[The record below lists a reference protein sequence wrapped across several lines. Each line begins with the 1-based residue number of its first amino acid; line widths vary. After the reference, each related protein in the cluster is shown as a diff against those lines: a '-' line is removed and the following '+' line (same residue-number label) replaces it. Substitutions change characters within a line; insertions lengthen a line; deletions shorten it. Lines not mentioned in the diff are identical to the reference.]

1 MLASTLFALA
11 VAPFHFHA
19 QPTPAPAPAPVAT
32 PAPEPIRTLLITGAN
47 NHNWKYTSRFHAE
60 TLEATGRFKVEI
72 ADNASAALND
82 PNGLDHVQLFVLDYN
97 GPRWGETA
105 EANFMHAVKEH
116 GAGVVI
122 IHAANN
128 AFVGWK
134 DYEELCG
141 LMWINGTTG
150 HGNFHPFDVEYTYK
164 DHPITMGLP
173 DMKAHPDELYHKL
186 VNTQQVKFGILAQ
199 AMSAK
204 ESGGTGDREPMAIT
218 LALGNGRV
226 FHTPLGH
233 VWEGSHM
240 QKYSIA
246 DPQFK
251 ALLTRGAEWAA
262 TGEVTLGTTWK
273 ETRTHNKLSE
283 IEYLDGWKLL
293 FDGKSVNGLR
303 AYNPAN
309 AESQWPKEG
318 WTIEDGT
325 IRHHAG
331 KGGGD
336 LVTVDEFTNFEFS
349 IEWKCQLGGNSGLMY
364 RVKEVPGQAPYM
376 TGPEMQILDNEKH
389 NDAKNPKTSAGALYA
404 MIACQHD
411 VIRPAGEWNQFTIRV
426 VGNNVQHWANGYKVV
441 EYNLNSPEWDKMVA
455 ESKFKDWKDFG
466 RMSSGRIAIQDHGDD
481 VWFRNIKVRKLK

>member
-1 MLASTLFALA
+1 MIVTLAASLALIALTRTAGALA
-11 VAPFHFHA
+11 PSPERIAD
-19 QPTPAPAPAPVAT
+19 
-32 PAPEPIRTLLITGAN
+32 PEPIRTLLITGAN

-72 ADNASAALND
+72 ADDAQAALND
-82 PNGLDHVQLFVLDYN
+82 PNGLEHIQLFVLDYN
-97 GPRWGETA
+97 GPRWGSTGE
-105 EANFMHAVKEH
+105 ENFLKAVREN

-134 DYEELCG
+134 EYEELCG

-150 HGNFHPFDVEYTYK
+150 HGQFHSFDVEYTYK
-164 DHPITMGLP
+164 DHPITLGLA

-199 AMSAK
+199 AMSATGL
-204 ESGGTGDREPMAIT
+204 GGTGQREPMAIT
-218 LALGNGRV
+218 LALGNGRI

-233 VWEGSHM
+233 VWEGQHT

-251 ALLTRGAEWAA
+251 ILLARGAEWAA
-262 TGEVTLGTTWK
+262 TGEVTLSTEWK
-273 ETRTHNKLSE
+273 DVRAHNTLGAVCRGN
-283 IEYLDGWKLL
+283 GWRPL
-293 FDGKSVNGLR
+293 FDGVNATGLR
-303 AYNPAN
+303 AYNT
-309 AESQWPKEG
+309 QGWPKEG
-318 WTIEDGT
+318 WSIEDGT
-325 IRHHAG
+325 IHHHAG
-331 KGGGD
+331 RGGGD
-336 LVTVDEFTNFEFS
+336 LVTTQEYENFEFS

-364 RVKEVPGQAPYM
+364 RVKEVPGQATYT

-389 NDAKNPKTSAGALYA
+389 NDAKNPKTSAGGLYA

-426 VGNNVQHWANGYKVV
+426 QGNNVQHWANGFKVV
-441 EYNLNSPEWDKMVA
+441 EYNLNSPEWDAMIA
-455 ESKFKDWKDFG
+455 ESKFKDWKEFG
-466 RMSSGRIAIQDHGDD
+466 RMPKGRIAIQDHGDD
-481 VWFRNIKVRKLK
+481 VWYRNVKVREIK